1 MCKKIPTSKENVV
14 FVFSLGPLLS
24 QTLPQE
30 AVGGYCHS
38 KGKTLC
44 RILMNS
50 KPLFLLLLFK
60 NFEPEHVRR
69 GYRDR
74 NCFSV

>member
-50 KPLFLLLLFK
+50 KPLFLLFAVHK
-60 NFEPEHVRR
+60 F
-69 GYRDR
+69 
-74 NCFSV
+74 